1 MADDNTTNDN
11 LISEI
16 LKSLR
21 DHPDA
26 DQALVEILAEHIVK
40 IDTANTAV
48 DDAADVI
55 EKLALAACPRNT
67 SPQRTSSY
75 LH

>member
-48 DDAADVI
+48 DDAAGRYRKI
-55 EKLALAACPRNT
+55 GPRAGELN
-67 SPQRTSSY
+67 SR
-75 LH
+75 

>member
-55 EKLALAACPRNT
+55 EKLALERG
-67 SPQRTSSY
+67 S
-75 LH
+75 